1 MVYIESKTNPLFKET
16 KKLKDRRG
24 RSKTSKYIIEG
35 LRLVEE
41 ALKAKVSIDYIF
53 VESEEIH
60 KFNIYLSKF
69 DKEYIDSIKIYKISK
84 NLNKE
89 LSSTENPQG
98 ITAVVNMKESQF
110 NYQGQFYVLCD
121 RVQDPGNL
129 GTIIRTAHAAK
140 VDGII
145 LTKGTV
151 DVYNDKTLRS
161 TMGSIFYMPIIYDDE
176 DYSII
181 KSFKEKG
188 YSIVATSLQA
198 QNDFFEE
205 DLKGN
210 TIIVIGNEGNG
221 VCDEV
226 YNISNKKVKIPMPGG
241 AESLNVSIAASIIMY
256 ERIRQIREK

>member
-1 MVYIESKTNPLFKET
+1 MVLIESKNNTLFKET
-16 KKLKDRRG
+16 KKLKDRKG
-24 RSKTSKYIIEG
+24 RNKASKYIIEG
-35 LRLVEE
+35 IRLVEE

-53 VESEEIH
+53 IETEEMQKFKACLM
-60 KFNIYLSKF
+60 KFN
-69 DKEYIDSIKIYKISK
+69 KEYVDSIKIYEISK

-98 ITAVVNMKESQF
+98 VTAVVNMKSSEF
-110 NYQGQFYVLCD
+110 NYDGGFYVLCD
-121 RVQDPGNL
+121 KVQDPGNL
-129 GTIIRTAHAAK
+129 GTIIRTAHAAG

-176 DYSII
+176 NYSII
-181 KSFKEKG
+181 KSFKEKE

-205 DLKGN
+205 DLKGK
-210 TIIVIGNEGNG
+210 TIIVVGNEGNG
-221 VCDEV
+221 VSDEV
-226 YNISNKKVKIPMPGG
+226 YSLSNKKVKIPMPGG
-241 AESLNVSIAASIIMY
+241 AESLNVSIATSVIIY
-256 ERIRQIREK
+256 EKLRQNRML